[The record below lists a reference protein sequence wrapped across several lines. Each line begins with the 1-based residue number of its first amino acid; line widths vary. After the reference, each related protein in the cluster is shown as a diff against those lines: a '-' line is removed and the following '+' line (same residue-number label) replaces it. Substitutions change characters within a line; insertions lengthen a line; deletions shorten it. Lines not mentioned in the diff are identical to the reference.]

1 MVAISRDGRLY
12 HVKMQFQGGLDATII
27 PLHLYK
33 RATFWTVP
41 NKKNTML
48 VQIIFVVASV

>member
-1 MVAISRDGRLY
+1 MVAISRDGGLY

-41 NKKNTML
+41 NKKTQCL
-48 VQIIFVVASV
+48 YKLFL